1 MVHLKHERGRHSSLK
16 MFCITRVPFTPLSR
30 AISHRRHHDVWVAM
44 WAAGAADVR
53 ELDVDAKRFLK
64 SDRKM
69 YSLLFLTMFG
79 AFSGSERHL
88 ARTQCPTQIL
98 TYGIVE

>member
-1 MVHLKHERGRHSSLK
+1 MVHLKHEQGRHSSLK

-30 AISHRRHHDVWVAM
+30 AISYRCRHDVWVAM

-64 SDRKM
+64 SERKM

-88 ARTQCPTQIL
+88 ARTQVSNSDSNIRHC
-98 TYGIVE
+98 

>member
-1 MVHLKHERGRHSSLK
+1 

-30 AISHRRHHDVWVAM
+30 AISHRRRHDVWVAM

-64 SDRKM
+64 SERKM

-79 AFSGSERHL
+79 AFSGFERRIMRMR
-88 ARTQCPTQIL
+88 AAN
-98 TYGIVE
+98 

>member
-1 MVHLKHERGRHSSLK
+1 
-16 MFCITRVPFTPLSR
+16 MFCITRMPFTPLSR

-64 SDRKM
+64 SESKM

-88 ARTQCPTQIL
+88 ARTQVSNSDSNIRHC
-98 TYGIVE
+98 